1 MTSDGEHLSLQA
13 LHAIQWV
20 HRVGAIILTGTVIYL
35 FALLRSI
42 PGIGFYGNLLILV
55 ITLQFIIGVSNLL
68 LHLPIVLA
76 TTHNFLA
83 ALLVIILVIINSRL
97 TTKYD

>member
-35 FALLRSI
+35 FSLLRLI
-42 PGIGFYGNLLILV
+42 PGIGFLWQPFNFSHY
-55 ITLQFIIGVSNLL
+55 ITIYYWNIEFA
-68 LHLPIVLA
+68 LA
-76 TTHNFLA
+76 FTYRTSYNA
-83 ALLVIILVIINSRL
+83 
-97 TTKYD
+97 